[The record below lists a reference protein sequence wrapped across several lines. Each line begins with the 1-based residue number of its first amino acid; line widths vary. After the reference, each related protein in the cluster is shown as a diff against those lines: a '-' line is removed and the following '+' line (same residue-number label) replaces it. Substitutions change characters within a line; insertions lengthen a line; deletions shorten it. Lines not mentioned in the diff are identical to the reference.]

1 MYFIG
6 VLYGVFDME
15 CILRLMWFFK
25 DEVLIKESG
34 MYVVENFI
42 MSCY

>member
-1 MYFIG
+1 MYG
-6 VLYGVFDME
+6 LFDME
-15 CILRLMWFFK
+15 CILRLMRLFK
-25 DEVLIKESG
+25 EEVLIKDSG